1 LNDLDIRDLIGRKV
15 SHEIEGIDEFYIEY
29 GVIVNA
35 WYDDFLDTIDC
46 YVAFYDPDKTFCEK
60 KHRPNIL
67 RYVLS
72 SLELIE

>member
-1 LNDLDIRDLIGRKV
+1 MNHIHIRDLIGRKV
-15 SHEIEGIDEFYIEY
+15 SHEIEGIDGSYTEY

-35 WYDDFLDTIDC
+35 WHDDFLDVIDC

-67 RYVLS
+67 HYALS